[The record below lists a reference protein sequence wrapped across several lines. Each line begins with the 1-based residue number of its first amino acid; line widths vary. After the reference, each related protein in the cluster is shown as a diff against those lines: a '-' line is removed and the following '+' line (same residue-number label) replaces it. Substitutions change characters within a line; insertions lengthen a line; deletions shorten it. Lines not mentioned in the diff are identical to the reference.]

1 MFNRYINVRKDFY
14 KMNEYEN
21 KIKPMVSNAKFKTD
35 KEKELVLEYLHEIF
49 FNQWKKR
56 KINEWRGY
64 AWI

>member
-1 MFNRYINVRKDFY
+1 
-14 KMNEYEN
+14 MNEYEN

-56 KINEWRGY
+56 KINE
-64 AWI
+64 